1 MMKKGSPLKYR
12 AELFSASAYGESG
25 SEEKVK
31 TKSNETLEGEG
42 SEKAMPAYFDTK
54 TRPTAK
60 ELLGIG
66 KNKDFKKIVP
76 NEEAKKSLPESNE
89 NFFKRT
95 SLEEFAKKEKT
106 GLAKDSIGA
115 FEEGGSNISLDQNL
129 SAFNQVS
136 DGYNRAMMRGK
147 LYQMSDEY
155 KKMKNGK

>member
-1 MMKKGSPLKYR
+1 MKKGSPLKYR
-12 AELFSASAYGESG
+12 AKGFIASAFGESG
-25 SEEKVK
+25 SKEKVK

-42 SEKAMPAYFDTK
+42 PEKAMPAYFDTK

-66 KNKDFKKIVP
+66 ENKDFKKIVP
-76 NEEAKKSLPESNE
+76 NEEAEKSLPESNE

-115 FEEGGSNISLDQNL
+115 FEEGGSNISLDL
-129 SAFNQVS
+129 SAFNQIS

-147 LYQMSDEY
+147 LYQMSAEY